1 MDELELDRLL
11 SGLGIERGAG
21 RKYIHEAMIMDPH
34 GKAKLQDIYLALG
47 EKHGAKPN
55 TVRSAIGRAIKQA
68 YKNPATALMIRYFS
82 PSLLP
87 AKTPTNKQ
95 FLHRLVLIL
104 EAKEQKGG
112 KSNA

>member
-1 MDELELDRLL
+1 MNELELDRLL
-11 SGLGIERGAG
+11 SGLGIERGTG
-21 RKYIHEAMIMDPH
+21 RKYIHEAMIMDPR
-34 GKAKLQDIYLALG
+34 GERKLEEIYFILG
-47 EKHGAKPN
+47 ERHGVKPN

-95 FLHRLVLIL
+95 FLRRLMLIL
-104 EAKEQKGG
+104 DAKGQKGG
-112 KSNA
+112 GGNA

>member
-21 RKYIHEAMIMDPH
+21 RNYIHEAMVMDPR
-34 GKAKLQDIYLALG
+34 GEAKLQDIYLALG
-47 EKHGAKPN
+47 EKHNTKPN
-55 TVRSAIGRAIKQA
+55 AVRSAIGRAIKQA

-104 EAKEQKGG
+104 EAKEQKRG
-112 KSNA
+112 KINA

>member
-21 RKYIHEAMIMDPH
+21 RKYIYEAMVMDPR
-34 GKAKLQDIYLALG
+34 GEAKLQDIYLALG
-47 EKHGAKPN
+47 EKHNVKPN
-55 TVRSAIGRAIKQA
+55 AVRSAIGRAIKQA